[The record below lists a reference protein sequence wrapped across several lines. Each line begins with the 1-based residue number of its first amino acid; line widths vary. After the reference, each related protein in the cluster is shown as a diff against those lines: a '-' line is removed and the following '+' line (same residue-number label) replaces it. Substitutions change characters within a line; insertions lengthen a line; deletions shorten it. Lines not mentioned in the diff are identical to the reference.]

1 MNVDIAMG
9 VIEEIARKLG
19 VPAEQIVPE
28 LSKMNIA
35 HYTFMCAVMSI
46 AFLIL
51 LVGIIACA
59 KKEDDDWLALSV
71 LISCAEFFVTVAA
84 VYYGHELVRW
94 IESPQ
99 AMTIGY
105 VLQYMR

>member
-28 LSKMNIA
+28 LSRMNIV

-46 AFLIL
+46 TFLIL
-51 LVGIIACA
+51 LVGIIICA
-59 KKEDDDWLALSV
+59 KKVDDDFVLTTFLSCV
-71 LISCAEFFVTVAA
+71 AFFVIVAA
-84 VYYGHELVRW
+84 VYDGHELVCW

-99 AMTIGY
+99 AMTIEY

>member
-1 MNVDIAMG
+1 MNIDIAMG

-35 HYTFMCAVMSI
+35 HHTFMCAVMSI

-51 LVGIIACA
+51 LAGIIACA
-59 KKEDDDWLALSV
+59 KKEDDWFELSALLS
-71 LISCAEFFVTVAA
+71 FVAFCVIIAV
-84 VYYGHELVRW
+84 VYYGHELVCW

-99 AMTIGY
+99 AMTIEY

>member
-9 VIEEIARKLG
+9 VIDEIARRLG

-28 LSKMNIA
+28 LSTMNIA
-35 HYTFMCAVMSI
+35 HHTFMCAVMSI
-46 AFLIL
+46 VFLIL
-51 LVGIIACA
+51 LAGIIVGA
-59 KKEDDDWLALSV
+59 KKDEPELVFTLSS
-71 LISCAEFFVTVAA
+71 IAFFVFIVA
-84 VYYGHELVRW
+84 VYQGHELVRW

-99 AMTIGY
+99 AMTIEY

>member
-1 MNVDIAMG
+1 MNVNIAMG

-28 LSKMNIA
+28 LSRMNIVHHA
-35 HYTFMCAVMSI
+35 FMCAVMSI

-51 LVGIIACA
+51 LVGIIVCA
-59 KKEDDDWLALSV
+59 KKQDDYFEMELFLSC
-71 LISCAEFFVTVAA
+71 IAFFVIVAA
-84 VYYGHELVRW
+84 LYQGHELVRW

-99 AMTIGY
+99 AMTIEY

>member
-9 VIEEIARKLG
+9 VIDEIARRLG

-35 HYTFMCAVMSI
+35 HHTFMCIVMSI
-46 AFLIL
+46 VFLIL
-51 LVGIIACA
+51 LAGIIVGA
-59 KKEDDDWLALSV
+59 KKDEPELVLTLSG
-71 LISCAEFFVTVAA
+71 IAFFVIIFA
-84 VYYGHELVRW
+84 VYQGHELVRW

-99 AMTIGY
+99 AMTIEY
-105 VLQYMR
+105 VLSYMK

>member
-1 MNVDIAMG
+1 MNIDIAMG

-19 VPAEQIVPE
+19 VPSEQIVPE
-28 LSKMNIA
+28 LSKMNIV
-35 HYTFMCAVMSI
+35 HHTFMCAFMSI

-51 LVGIIACA
+51 LAGIIVCVKKQDDYFEMELFLSGIAC
-59 KKEDDDWLALSV
+59 
-71 LISCAEFFVTVAA
+71 FVIMAA
-84 VYYGHELVRW
+84 VYQGHELVRW

-99 AMTIGY
+99 AMTIEY

>member
-9 VIEEIARKLG
+9 VIEEIARRLG

-28 LSKMNIA
+28 LSRMNIV
-35 HYTFMCAVMSI
+35 HHTFMCVAMASI
-46 AFLIL
+46 FLIL
-51 LVGIIACA
+51 LAVIIDCLKKVADLGIPAFIACI
-59 KKEDDDWLALSV
+59 V
-71 LISCAEFFVTVAA
+71 IIVA
-84 VYYGHELVRW
+84 VYQGHELVRW

-99 AMTIGY
+99 AMTIEY

>member
-28 LSKMNIA
+28 LSTMNIA
-35 HYTFMCAVMSI
+35 HHTFMCAVMSI

-51 LVGIIACA
+51 LAGIIVCV
-59 KKEDDDWLALSV
+59 KKHDDYFELGAFLSCV
-71 LISCAEFFVTVAA
+71 SFFVIIAA
-84 VYYGHELVRW
+84 VYQGHELVRW
-94 IESPQ
+94 MESPQ
-99 AMTIGY
+99 AMTIEY

>member
-9 VIEEIARKLG
+9 VIEEIARRLG

-28 LSKMNIA
+28 LSRMNIV
-35 HYTFMCAVMSI
+35 HHIFMCAVMAI

-51 LVGIIACA
+51 LVWIIVCV
-59 KKEDDDWLALSV
+59 KKQDDYFEVITFLSF
-71 LISCAEFFVTVAA
+71 IAFFVIMAA
-84 VYYGHELVRW
+84 LYQGHELVCW

-99 AMTIGY
+99 AMTIEY
-105 VLQYMR
+105 VLQCMR

>member
-9 VIEEIARKLG
+9 VIDAIAGKLG
-19 VPAEQIVPE
+19 VPVEQIVPE

-35 HYTFMCAVMSI
+35 HNIFMCAVMLI

-51 LVGIIACA
+51 LVGIIVCA
-59 KKEDDDWLALSV
+59 KKIDYCLELSAL
-71 LISCAEFFVTVAA
+71 LSCVAFFVIVAA
-84 VYYGHELVRW
+84 VYYGHELVCW

-99 AMTIGY
+99 AMTIEY

>member
-28 LSKMNIA
+28 FSRINIA
-35 HYTFMCAVMSI
+35 HYTFMCSVMSI

-51 LVGIIACA
+51 LVGIIVCA
-59 KKEDDDWLALSV
+59 KKLDDDFGMTTFLSCV
-71 LISCAEFFVTVAA
+71 AFFVIVAA

-99 AMTIGY
+99 AMTIEY

>member
-28 LSKMNIA
+28 LSRMNIV
-35 HYTFMCAVMSI
+35 HHTFMCSVMSI

-51 LVGIIACA
+51 LVGIIVCV
-59 KKEDDDWLALSV
+59 KKQDDYFEVIMFLSF
-71 LISCAEFFVTVAA
+71 IAFFVIMVAL
-84 VYYGHELVRW
+84 YQGHELVRW

-99 AMTIGY
+99 AMTIEY
-105 VLQYMR
+105 VMKYFV

>member
-28 LSKMNIA
+28 LSKMNIV
-35 HYTFMCAVMSI
+35 HHIFMCAVMAI

-51 LVGIIACA
+51 LVWIIVCV
-59 KKEDDDWLALSV
+59 KKLDDGFEVIMSLSF
-71 LISCAEFFVTVAA
+71 IAFFVIMVAL
-84 VYYGHELVRW
+84 YQGHELVRW

-99 AMTIGY
+99 AMTIEY
-105 VLQYMR
+105 VMKYFV

>member
-9 VIEEIARKLG
+9 VINEIARRLG

-28 LSKMNIA
+28 ISKLNIA
-35 HYTFMCAVMSI
+35 HHTFMCGVMSVV
-46 AFLIL
+46 FLVL
-51 LVGIIACA
+51 LAGIIVCA
-59 KKEDDDWLALSV
+59 KKGDEFVDIAFAL
-71 LISCAEFFVTVAA
+71 FFIACIFIIAA
-84 VYYGHELVRW
+84 VYQGHELVCW

-99 AMTIGY
+99 SMAIEY

>member
-9 VIEEIARKLG
+9 VIDEIARRLG

-35 HYTFMCAVMSI
+35 HHTFMCIVMSI
-46 AFLIL
+46 VFLIL
-51 LVGIIACA
+51 LAGIIVLA
-59 KKEDDDWLALSV
+59 KKPDDYFECVTILFC
-71 LISCAEFFVTVAA
+71 ISFFVIIVAL
-84 VYYGHELVRW
+84 YQGHELVRW

-99 AMTIGY
+99 AMAIEY

>member
-28 LSKMNIA
+28 LSKMNIV
-35 HYTFMCAVMSI
+35 HHTFMCAFMSI

-51 LVGIIACA
+51 LAGIIVCV
-59 KKEDDDWLALSV
+59 KKQDDYFDMELFLSG
-71 LISCAEFFVTVAA
+71 IAFFVIMAA
-84 VYYGHELVRW
+84 VYQGHELVCW
-94 IESPQ
+94 IESPK
-99 AMTIGY
+99 AMTIEY
-105 VLQYMR
+105 ALQYMR

>member
-28 LSKMNIA
+28 LSRMNIA
-35 HYTFMCAVMSI
+35 HHTFMCVVMSI

-51 LVGIIACA
+51 LVGIIVCMKKQDYFECA
-59 KKEDDDWLALSV
+59 TLLSC
-71 LISCAEFFVTVAA
+71 IAAFVIIVA
-84 VYYGHELVRW
+84 VYQGHELVRW

-99 AMTIGY
+99 AMTIEY

>member
-1 MNVDIAMG
+1 MNIDIAMG

-28 LSKMNIA
+28 LSKMSIA
-35 HYTFMCAVMSI
+35 HNIFMCTVMTI

-51 LVGIIACA
+51 LVGIIVSVEKFDYCP
-59 KKEDDDWLALSV
+59 ELSV
-71 LISCAEFFVTVAA
+71 ILFCFSLLVIVAA
-84 VYYGHELVRW
+84 VYYGNELVCW

-99 AMTIGY
+99 AMTIEY

>member
-28 LSKMNIA
+28 LSKMNIV
-35 HYTFMCAVMSI
+35 HHTFMCAAMSI

-51 LVGIIACA
+51 LVGIIVCV
-59 KKEDDDWLALSV
+59 KKFDDCPEVSAFLFCVALFA
-71 LISCAEFFVTVAA
+71 IVAA
-84 VYYGHELVRW
+84 VYQGHELVCW
-94 IESPQ
+94 LESPQ
-99 AMTIGY
+99 AMTIEY

>member
-9 VIEEIARKLG
+9 VIEEIARRLG

-28 LSKMNIA
+28 LSRMNIV
-35 HYTFMCAVMSI
+35 HHTFMCAAMSI

-51 LVGIIACA
+51 LAGIIVCV
-59 KKEDDDWLALSV
+59 KKQDDYFEMELFLSG
-71 LISCAEFFVTVAA
+71 IAFFVIMAA
-84 VYYGHELVRW
+84 LYQGHELVCW
-94 IESPQ
+94 LESPQ
-99 AMTIGY
+99 AMTIEY